1 MKFVSTRDENSVVNG
16 PQAVIKGISP
26 EGGLYVPNEF
36 PQLKNLEELIK
47 LDYRELAS
55 YILNL
60 YFEELGIDKIKEISE
75 KAYDNKFPEEVVPL
89 TFADGIFMELYHGK
103 THAFKDMALSVLP
116 HLLKASLEE
125 IGDENKVLILVA
137 TSGDTGKAAL
147 EGFKNVDGVEAMVF
161 YPEGGVSEI
170 QRLQM
175 ASQEGENLDVFSI
188 VGNFDV
194 AQTAVKKAFTD
205 KEFQKDLLDLGY
217 ELSSANSINIGR
229 LVPQIIYYVYSYL
242 RLVDSEKIKMNDSI
256 NVCVPTGNFGNI
268 LASYYAKKMGLPID
282 KLIVASNENNVLTEF
297 FTSGSYN
304 SDRDL
309 HLTSSPSM
317 DILVSSNL
325 ERFLYHLS
333 SADTKK
339 ISQAMENL
347 DKDKNYIWGDFED
360 DLIFA
365 GFADEEEISQAI
377 NSCYNNF
384 SYVVD
389 PHTAVAYSVY
399 REYKEFS
406 GDEKPTLI
414 ASTASPYKF
423 PGKVLSSLGKEVP
436 KDEFQ
441 RLEDLSELSHIDIPE
456 DLSKLKTAKII
467 HDKVIEANQM
477 QDIIKETIGGK
488 NV

>member
-1 MKFVSTRDENSVVNG
+1 MKFVSTRDKNSIVNG

-26 EGGLYVPNEF
+26 EGGLYVPTEF
-36 PQLKNLEELIK
+36 PSLGKLEELMELK
-47 LDYRELAS
+47 YTELAS
-55 YILNL
+55 HILNL
-60 YFEELGIDKIKEISE
+60 YFEELGLEKIREISE
-75 KAYDNKFPEEVVPL
+75 KAYDSKFPDEVVPL
-89 TFADGIFMELYHGK
+89 RSADGIFMELYHGK

-125 IGDENKVLILVA
+125 MGNENKILILVA

-147 EGFKNVDGVEAMVF
+147 EGFKDVEGIEAMVF

-194 AQTAVKKAFTD
+194 AQTAVKKAFVD
-205 KEFQKDLLDLGY
+205 KEFKEELLGLGY

-229 LVPQIIYYVYSYL
+229 LIPQIIYYVYSYL
-242 RLVDSEKIKMNDSI
+242 RLVESGDIELNDSI

-268 LASYYAKKMGLPID
+268 LAAYYAKRMGLPIK
-282 KLIVASNENNVLTEF
+282 KLIVASNENNVLTDF
-297 FTSGSYN
+297 FTSGTYDSA
-304 SDRDL
+304 RDL

-325 ERFLYHLS
+325 ERFLYHIS
-333 SADTKK
+333 SDNTQK
-339 ISQAMENL
+339 ISESMENL
-347 DKDKNYIWGDFED
+347 DRNKSYEWGDFEE

-365 GFADEEEISQAI
+365 GFADEGEISQAI
-377 NSCYNNF
+377 NSSYNNF
-384 SYVVD
+384 SYVLD

-399 REYKEFS
+399 KEYREFS
-406 GDEKPTLI
+406 GDKNPTLI

-423 PGKVLSSLGKEVP
+423 PGKVLESLAREVP
-436 KDEFQ
+436 KDEFE
-441 RLEDLSELSHIDIPE
+441 RLKELSELSDRDIPE
-456 DLSKLKTAKII
+456 DLAKLKTS
-467 HDKVIEANQM
+467 KVLHQRIIEADHM